1 MTNLTSTPAITC
13 SNKAVKA
20 DPFTGAL
27 CASDREEC
35 CLYQGFGWS
44 LSWQ

>member
-13 SNKAVKA
+13 SNKAVKT

-27 CASDREEC
+27 CASDCEEC
-35 CLYQGFGWS
+35 YLYQGFGWS